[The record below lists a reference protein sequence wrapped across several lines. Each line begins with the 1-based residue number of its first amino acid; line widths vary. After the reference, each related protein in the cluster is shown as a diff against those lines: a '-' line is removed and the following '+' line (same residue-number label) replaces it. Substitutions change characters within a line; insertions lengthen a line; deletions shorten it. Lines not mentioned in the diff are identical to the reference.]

1 MSPILGNIIVI
12 AVLAVTIF
20 FAGRATVREL
30 KKEVSGQGCSG
41 CAGGSCSSCAS
52 FRKNIDKKKL
62 RQVRRW
68 QKEYEKEHRK

>member
-12 AVLAVTIF
+12 AALAVIIF
-20 FAGRATVREL
+20 FAGRATYREL

-52 FRKNIDKKKL
+52 APKNIDRKKL
-62 RQVRRW
+62 RQVRKW
-68 QKEYEKEHRK
+68 QKAYEKEHRK